1 MNNIVFIKRTSAIF
15 LAIVLVLGTIALAVP
30 SFMITAQ
37 ATSDREKDYDNDEE
51 KKSYDKD
58 RDDESRD
65 NDKDYDDDDEEKSYG
80 KDSRDYDENNYDKDE
95 DKKSYD
101 KDNYDSKFSYYK
113 DDYKSEYSSYGK
125 DKSKD
130 SSSSSVSI
138 KKIKCNNINV
148 NLNGIDANIGG
159 LPINGPVT
167 DPVALAQEVE
177 DDDDEES
184 NSIESN
190 DYESFEGRD
199 GKSDSDTNSSIVC
212 INNNNNI
219 VVQEE
224 PVPPVPPVPPVDECI
239 LCFDETT
246 PEVRDA
252 VIDAL
257 EAEGPLVIVPGVYEV
272 PDTVIT
278 IEELCE
284 WLVENGP
291 LFLTQEQIENLID
304 SFIDANPGLSRADVE
319 ELVQCLIDAEI
330 IIVVPPEPTGGCA
343 DCFTTIPNDGPW
355 PPGLLNQFI
364 DFLEEETPTVGGV
377 TVTNIQ
383 QLCTALLNADPE
395 VTTSEFRELLEEAL
409 PGNANK
415 NTINAVIACLIATGD
430 LVVG

>member
-1 MNNIVFIKRTSAIF
+1 MNNIVFIKRTGAIF

-65 NDKDYDDDDEEKSYG
+65 NDKDYDDDDEEKSYE

-224 PVPPVPPVPPVDECI
+224 PVPPVPPVDECI
-239 LCFDETT
+239 LCFEESTE
-246 PEVRDA
+246 EVRDA
-252 VIDAL
+252 VDAFLL
-257 EAEGPLVIVPGVYEV
+257 EEEDIEVEPGIVIPGFVNDFEG
-272 PDTVIT
+272 
-278 IEELCE
+278 LCE
-284 WLVENGP
+284 WLAGEAP
-291 LFLTQEQIENLID
+291 LLLTQDQIDDLIAA
-304 SFIDANPGLSRADVE
+304 FVAAADPPDPVALTE
-319 ELVQCLIDAEI
+319 ELEDLVDCLIDAGLIEVI
-330 IIVVPPEPTGGCA
+330 EPEPPGNNV
-343 DCFTTIPNDGPW
+343 TICHVSASGNEITLNIPPNAAEAHLEQHDGP
-355 PPGLLNQFI
+355 PGAGL
-364 DFLEEETPTVGGV
+364 DRPGP
-377 TVTNIQ
+377 
-383 QLCTALLNADPE
+383 CE
-395 VTTSEFRELLEEAL
+395 V
-409 PGNANK
+409 
-415 NTINAVIACLIATGD
+415 
-430 LVVG
+430 